1 MSIEWYTSNKMMK
14 GLGIMLQT
22 ELTRFK
28 VKVGKTSIVD
38 EWMSF
43 LNEHMEET
51 LLTLE
56 NEKMFIETIFR
67 EQLNGEEFLY
77 WYSIQGE
84 GGISV
89 EDSESWIDKKHL
101 KYWDECIDST
111 YKPIDLTTEV
121 VMIPEKIRSNMK

>member
-1 MSIEWYTSNKMMK
+1 MTMK
-14 GLGIMLQT
+14 GMEVMLQT

-28 VKVGKTSIVD
+28 VKAGKTAIVD

-56 NEKMFIETIFR
+56 NEKMFVETIFR

-84 GGISV
+84 GGIPV
-89 EDSESWIDKKHL
+89 ENSNSWIDKKHL
-101 KYWDECIDST
+101 EYCDECIDST
-111 YKPIDLTTEV
+111 YKPIDLATEV

>member
-1 MSIEWYTSNKMMK
+1 MK
-14 GLGIMLQT
+14 GMEVMLQT

-28 VKVGKTSIVD
+28 VKAGKTAIVD

-56 NEKMFIETIFR
+56 NEKMFVETIFR

-84 GGISV
+84 GGIPV
-89 EDSESWIDKKHL
+89 ENSESWIDKKHL
-101 KYWDECIDST
+101 DYWDECIDST
-111 YKPIDLTTEV
+111 YKPDDLASEV
-121 VMIPEKIRSNMK
+121 VLIPEKIRSNMK

>member
-1 MSIEWYTSNKMMK
+1 MNGCLSSICS
-14 GLGIMLQT
+14 
-22 ELTRFK
+22 FK
-28 VKVGKTSIVD
+28 KDIHSSAIVD

-56 NEKMFIETIFR
+56 NEKMFVETIFR
-67 EQLNGEEFLY
+67 EQLNGKEFLY

-84 GGISV
+84 GGIPV
-89 EDSESWIDKKHL
+89 ENSESWIDKKHL
-101 KYWDECIDST
+101 EYWDECIDST
-111 YKPIDLTTEV
+111 YKPIDLATEV